1 MGKEHLKDES
11 PLQQAQNSLE
21 GYNAH
26 IKILES
32 RISRIVT
39 TSGQR
44 IKFRKAIT
52 LMSKKRSKLIAF
64 ISANSEFKIQEDN
77 LMTGHFPWQNLSGS
91 QCRSNSKY
99 NVVKR

>member
-1 MGKEHLKDES
+1 LKDES

-26 IKILES
+26 IKILQS
-32 RISRIVT
+32 RISRIAT

-64 ISANSEFKIQEDN
+64 ISANSEFKIQEEN
-77 LMTGHFPWQNLSGS
+77 LLTGHFPWQNFSGS
-91 QCRSNSKY
+91 QCRSKSKY
-99 NVVKR
+99 NM